1 MSFAK
6 LRRVIKVLPPTL
18 YLSAWIS
25 YLWEGRSAQ
34 KSQKKFFFGQNPST
48 TSPDMGL
55 KGGMVKKSLAVALA
69 AVSKG
74 HTSKRAVFGG
84 KKFRLWEATK
94 WLSFGI
100 FDLKFGMDPW
110 FHPYFWL
117 LEKKIGAGLLLLNKP
132 VPTCQIFEAKVIGL
146 ATHGIQFFSQNLMD
160 RWVMSVQYEFDQFRK
175 WNFWNGGQKT
185 EKTLKNGIVLTLII
199 IFFSCFIKWL
209 GNLRNGFPTPE
220 NVLLDPRIT
229 WMGQKKQNLGSPA
242 RSGFFPKWTFSVF
255 WLFLPILS
263 LVNSGKHLNGKLD
276 LICE

>member
-1 MSFAK
+1 
-6 LRRVIKVLPPTL
+6 
-18 YLSAWIS
+18 
-25 YLWEGRSAQ
+25 
-34 KSQKKFFFGQNPST
+34 
-48 TSPDMGL
+48 MGL
-55 KGGMVKKSLAVALA
+55 KGGLVKKSLAVALA

-84 KKFRLWEATK
+84 EKFRLWEATK

-110 FHPYFWL
+110 FYPYFWL

-146 ATHGIQFFSQNLMD
+146 AIYAIQNFSQNLMG

-185 EKTLKNGIVLTLII
+185 EKALKNAIVLTLII
-199 IFFSCFIKWL
+199 NFFSCFIKWPA
-209 GNLRNGFPTPE
+209 NLRNGFPTPE

-242 RSGFFPKWTFSVF
+242 RSRFFPKVTFSLF
-255 WLFLPILS
+255 WLFLPILT

>member
-1 MSFAK
+1 
-6 LRRVIKVLPPTL
+6 
-18 YLSAWIS
+18 
-25 YLWEGRSAQ
+25 
-34 KSQKKFFFGQNPST
+34 
-48 TSPDMGL
+48 MGL
-55 KGGMVKKSLAVALA
+55 KGGLVKKSLAVALA

-74 HTSKRAVFGG
+74 HTSKRAVFWG

-110 FHPYFWL
+110 FYPYFWL

-146 ATHGIQFFSQNLMD
+146 AIYAIQNFSQNLMG

-199 IFFSCFIKWL
+199 NFFFLLHKMAWKPQKWIPHPWKCA
-209 GNLRNGFPTPE
+209 LRPQNH
-220 NVLLDPRIT
+220 LD
-229 WMGQKKQNLGSPA
+229 GSKKQNLGSPA
-242 RSGFFPKWTFSVF
+242 RSRFFPKWTFSVF
-255 WLFLPILS
+255 WLFFT
-263 LVNSGKHLNGKLD
+263 NFDSGQQWKAP
-276 LICE
+276 EW

>member
-1 MSFAK
+1 
-6 LRRVIKVLPPTL
+6 
-18 YLSAWIS
+18 
-25 YLWEGRSAQ
+25 
-34 KSQKKFFFGQNPST
+34 
-48 TSPDMGL
+48 MGL
-55 KGGMVKKSLAVALA
+55 KGGLVKKSLAVALA

-146 ATHGIQFFSQNLMD
+146 ATHGIQNFSQNLMG

-185 EKTLKNGIVLTLII
+185 EKALKNAIVLTLII
-199 IFFSCFIKWL
+199 
-209 GNLRNGFPTPE
+209 
-220 NVLLDPRIT
+220 
-229 WMGQKKQNLGSPA
+229 KK
-242 RSGFFPKWTFSVF
+242 K
-255 WLFLPILS
+255 FLAS
-263 LVNSGKHLNGKLD
+263 
-276 LICE
+276 